1 MDDSFRIFASIATAI
16 VLEAMPFIA
25 FGSLLSA
32 LVEVLVSA
40 DRIARAVPRSLAGRI
55 AVGIGA
61 GVILPTCEC
70 GVVPVARR
78 LISKGAPASTAIAYL
93 LAAPIV
99 NPVVLASTYVAF
111 RGDWAMMGA
120 RAFVAAIVAGCA
132 GFLVRNLST
141 SEVIRDSNKAPQH
154 GHDHDHA
161 HDHDHDHAHGS
172 RFFAVWRHAGLDFL
186 EMGKFLIFGACAAAA
201 MKTFLPPESFG
212 LLEGSRLAAVSGM
225 MVFAA
230 ALSICSEADAFVAAS
245 FVTLPAAAH
254 LAFIAFG
261 PMVDIKLIGLFA
273 ATFRRRVFWIL
284 ILVPTLLVFVLSL
297 LLGGLL

>member
-16 VLEAMPFIA
+16 VLEAMPFLA

-32 LVEVLVSA
+32 LVEVLVSP
-40 DRIARAVPRSLAGRI
+40 DRIARAVPRSLVGRI

-78 LISKGAPASTAIAYL
+78 LISKGAPAPTAIAYL

-99 NPVVLASTYVAF
+99 NPIVLVSTYVAF
-111 RGDWAMMGA
+111 RGDWGMTGA
-120 RAFVAAIVAGCA
+120 RALVAAIVAGCA
-132 GFLVRNLST
+132 GFLVRNLSAT
-141 SEVIRDSNKAPQH
+141 EVIRGDGHAAH
-154 GHDHDHA
+154 HDHDHA
-161 HDHDHDHAHGS
+161 SGS
-172 RFFAVWRHAGLDFL
+172 RFLAVWRHAALDFL

-201 MKTFLPPESFG
+201 LKTFLPPESFG
-212 LLEGSRLAAVSGM
+212 ILEASRLAAVSGM
-225 MVFAA
+225 MVFAI

-254 LAFIAFG
+254 LAFITIG

-284 ILVPTLLVFVLSL
+284 ILVPTLLVFILSL
-297 LLGGLL
+297 LLGGVL

>member
-16 VLEAMPFIA
+16 VLEAMPFLA

-55 AVGIGA
+55 AVGVGA
-61 GVILPTCEC
+61 GVLLPTCEC

-78 LISKGAPASTAIAYL
+78 LISKGVPAPTAIAYL

-99 NPVVLASTYVAF
+99 NPIVLVSTYVAF
-111 RGDWAMMGA
+111 RGDWGMTGA
-120 RAFVAAIVAGCA
+120 RALVAAIVAGSA
-132 GFLVRNLST
+132 GFLVRNLSAA
-141 SEVIRDSNKAPQH
+141 EVIRD
-154 GHDHDHA
+154 GHQAAH
-161 HDHDHDHAHGS
+161 HDHDHDHGSGS
-172 RFFAVWRHAGLDFL
+172 RFLAVWSHAALDFL

-201 MKTFLPPESFG
+201 LKTFLPPESFG
-212 LLEGSRLAAVSGM
+212 ILEASRLAAVCGM
-225 MVFAA
+225 MVFAV

-254 LAFIAFG
+254 LAFITIG

>member
-16 VLEAMPFIA
+16 VLEAMPFLA

-32 LVEVLVSA
+32 LVEVLVSP
-40 DRIARAVPRSLAGRI
+40 DRIARAVPRSLLGRI
-55 AVGIGA
+55 AVGVGA

-78 LISKGAPASTAIAYL
+78 LISKGVPAPTAIAYL

-99 NPVVLASTYVAF
+99 NPIVLVSTYVAF
-111 RGDWAMMGA
+111 RGDWGMTGA
-120 RAFVAAIVAGCA
+120 RALVAAIVAGSA
-132 GFLVRNLST
+132 GFLVRNLSAA
-141 SEVIRDSNKAPQH
+141 EVIREGGQTAH
-154 GHDHDHA
+154 HHHA
-161 HDHDHDHAHGS
+161 SGS
-172 RFFAVWRHAGLDFL
+172 RFLAVWSHAALDFL

-201 MKTFLPPESFG
+201 LKTFLPPESFG
-212 LLEGSRLAAVSGM
+212 ILEASRLAAVSGM
-225 MVFAA
+225 MVFAI

-254 LAFIAFG
+254 LAFITIG

-297 LLGGLL
+297 LLGGVL